1 MFDDIP
7 IPKARAGKARFN
19 LYRKGLTD
27 KQLRT
32 LAQASKRQGL
42 RDEASYLRLL
52 LEEARAE
59 GRKEDVLKIMLA
71 LARVEEAD
79 SRINMRQNRYPDEEG
94 GSQLFQ
100 LTRYMFDRLTALFP
114 AAVPTVDSLSLDDP
128 DDLAVLPSPFAE
140 RAIAEQGGEVG
151 DAGQHD
157 DEDQIP
163 PLHGLER
170 GLGGEVGE
178 AAGSPAEQ
186 DLFPDA
192 TELSPFSDE

>member
-32 LAQASKRQGL
+32 LAQASKRSGL

-52 LEEARAE
+52 LEEARAA
-59 GRKEDVLKIMLA
+59 GKKDDVLKIMLA

-79 SRINMRQNRYPDEEG
+79 SRINMRQNRYPGEDE

-114 AAVPTVDSLSLDDP
+114 AAMPALDSPSLLDGDNHTIDP
-128 DDLAVLPSPFAE
+128 PSLLA
-140 RAIAEQGGEVG
+140 G
-151 DAGQHD
+151 
-157 DEDQIP
+157 
-163 PLHGLER
+163 R
-170 GLGGEVGE
+170 GLGGEVN
-178 AAGSPAEQ
+178 EQ
-186 DLFPDA
+186 DLFRADA
-192 TELSPFSDE
+192 EIGVISNE

>member
-7 IPKARAGKARFN
+7 IPKARAGKARYN

-32 LAQASKRQGL
+32 LAQAAKRSGL

-59 GRKEDVLKIMLA
+59 SRKDDVLKIMLA

-79 SRINMRQNRYPDEEG
+79 SRINMRHNRYPDEDN

-114 AAVPTVDSLSLDDP
+114 AAVPQLEGDTGFEDLSNSHPPQRENQIP
-128 DDLAVLPSPFAE
+128 DD
-140 RAIAEQGGEVG
+140 
-151 DAGQHD
+151 
-157 DEDQIP
+157 
-163 PLHGLER
+163 
-170 GLGGEVGE
+170 
-178 AAGSPAEQ
+178 
-186 DLFPDA
+186 
-192 TELSPFSDE
+192 TEISPFSDN